1 MTEQVNGYKYATEA
15 EAIAARKKCANHYGL
30 PKSPED
36 TTIYWVNYTEAYL
49 DTPVFWYILF
59 DSSIKVVLGEPTDF
73 YVTQPEMPT

>member
-1 MTEQVNGYKYATEA
+1 MIEQVNGYKYATEA
-15 EAIAARKKCANHYGL
+15 KAIAARKKCADHYGL
-30 PKSPED
+30 PKSPEN

-73 YVTQPEMPT
+73 YVTQRDL